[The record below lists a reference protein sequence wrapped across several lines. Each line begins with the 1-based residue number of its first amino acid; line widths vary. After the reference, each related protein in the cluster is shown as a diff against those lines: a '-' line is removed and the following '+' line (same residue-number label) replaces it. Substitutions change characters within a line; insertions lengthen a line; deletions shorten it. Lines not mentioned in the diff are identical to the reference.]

1 MKKIIKKVAW
11 GAVAY
16 GVCEVYFQL
25 GKVSVLSKL
34 IEFEIIAPP
43 PTKNE
48 TKSMKMY
55 PEKFVWSLATILA
68 EGRKEK

>member
-43 PTKNE
+43 QPKTK
-48 TKSMKMY
+48 
-55 PEKFVWSLATILA
+55 
-68 EGRKEK
+68 RKA